1 MDEELEKDIANI
13 AQDIHLKIFVSLAC
27 HHCPHVVAA
36 CQKIALANPRVTAE
50 MYDARLYPD
59 IIEKYQI
66 ERVPMTVINDSKVIL
81 GQKTIKEF
89 VKVLS
94 ENE

>member
-1 MDEELEKDIANI
+1 M
-13 AQDIHLKIFVSLAC
+13 SLAC